1 MSDLSAFASHQSYIQ
16 RVLVIS
22 AASLSICSGIACLV
36 WWFVVPGWNQYQANR
51 LAKKQK
57 EVGGP
62 PGQPPPR
69 RLKRI
74 RQFRHD
80 LTISLIIMDLI
91 KAVILITYPIRFLHT
106 HELNMDIYASFCDG
120 VGFLVV
126 ATMQA
131 SDFAVL
137 ALAIHTALLIFY
149 PGFTGGLYRF
159 RYYIYIIFFI
169 LLPLAI
175 AAIGLV
181 GDSGYTFFSSWCY
194 LVVQPV
200 WYSLVLSWIPRL
212 VIMVLII
219 IIYCSI
225 FIYVKL
231 HMYHVSKA
239 ILQASSGQHRQ
250 SDIDINIT
258 YVHSHERAIQRIK
271 RLLGLPRRVSRG
283 MWRNIK
289 IGLSYLPGLG
299 RLNPVL
305 ETQHSPQGPIEMD
318 PAYPTP
324 NLNDDFQA
332 QINRE
337 NIERFNHRRSI
348 IERQVNSIFIYPITY
363 VLLYIFPLIQQCLHY
378 VEHSKNP
385 NSDDRVETVFW
396 LAVVASW
403 MKPFNCF
410 VDTTVFV
417 IREGAIPCL
426 SPRQNMQKKLE
437 KRSFMQQPDFAAQGS
452 RTSGSSGGG
461 HQPLATVPT
470 IPVEGTPNRLDEFY
484 LGGDA
489 EIDFIIPNSS
499 RTGLV
504 DEENYDID
512 HNRTGPAALHRRDL
526 FFQDSHTT
534 RLPWFQKAYHMM
546 GNVLIMAPL
555 HTVHNLFYH
564 HEHRPHSSETD
575 PSLLQ
580 NSNKKDIVQ
589 STTTQEV
596 RDPSESQTKSSLD
609 WSHLPTTSRDT
620 STTITEDSSPGLSE
634 SCEKPGLQDDGNN
647 DSTKNN
653 TNNHSSS
660 NSPGKKLSRFKRAS
674 TMPAPPP
681 VVHGQRVSTFQSPRH
696 QSVAAGQRRPGSEGA
711 PEAIGSGFRDG
722 TAAVTNRND
731 NDRDEN
737 SNEEMGLKEFLAM
750 L

>member
-1 MSDLSAFASHQSYIQ
+1 MSDLSAFASREAYIQ

-36 WWFVVPGWNQYQANR
+36 WWFVVPWWNQYQANR
-51 LAKKQK
+51 LARKQR
-57 EVGGP
+57 EAGGP

-91 KAVILITYPIRFLHT
+91 KAIILITYPIRFLHT
-106 HELNMDIYASFCDG
+106 HELNMDVYASFCDG

-159 RYYIYIIFFI
+159 RYYIYIIFFFI
-169 LLPLAI
+169 LPLAI

-239 ILQASSGQHRQ
+239 ILQASSGQHRE

-271 RLLGLPRRVSRG
+271 RILGLPKRASRR

-299 RLNPVL
+299 SLNPVL

-318 PAYPTP
+318 AAYPTP
-324 NLNDDFQA
+324 NLNEDFQA

-426 SPRQNMQKKLE
+426 SPRHNMQKKLE
-437 KRSFMQQPDFAAQGS
+437 KRSFMQQPDFTQGS
-452 RTSGSSGGG
+452 TSDSSGGG
-461 HQPLATVPT
+461 PLPSAAVP
-470 IPVEGTPNRLDEFY
+470 IVPVEGTPNRLDEFY

-489 EIDFIIPNSS
+489 EIDFIIPNSQ

-512 HNRTGPAALHRRDL
+512 HNRTGPAALHRRDP

-534 RLPWFQKAYHMM
+534 QLPWFQKAYHMM

-555 HTVHNLFYH
+555 HTVHNLFH
-564 HEHRPHSSETD
+564 HHDQRPRSSEPD
-575 PSLLQ
+575 ASLLQ
-580 NSNKKDIVQ
+580 KSHKKDSAQ
-589 STTTQEV
+589 STKTQV
-596 RDPSESQTKSSLD
+596 RAPSESQIRSSLD
-609 WSHLPTTSRDT
+609 WSHLPTSSHDT
-620 STTITEDSSPGLSE
+620 TTTITEDRNPVSSEPFE
-634 SCEKPGLQDDGNN
+634 NPGLQHEGNN
-647 DSTKNN
+647 DNTKNN
-653 TNNHSSS
+653 ANNHSSNS
-660 NSPGKKLSRFKRAS
+660 SNNSPGKKMSRFKRAS

-681 VVHGQRVSTFQSPRH
+681 IKHSQRVSTFQSPRH
-696 QSVAAGQRRPGSEGA
+696 QSAAAGQQRPGSEGA
-711 PEAIGSGFRDG
+711 PEGISSGFRAG
-722 TAAVTNRND
+722 PAAATNRND
-731 NDRDEN
+731 NDRDET